1 MMVESKRIRRNKLN
15 KTTGE
20 YHFTRL
26 ETVVFGIGKGES
38 LGRELARREAKRA
51 LIVTGK
57 TLGHS
62 KLLDK
67 LKNAAGSAIA
77 GVFTGAAQ
85 HVPSHTVTELV
96 AEARRVGADA
106 MVSFGGGSPIDT
118 VKNAAWQLMGG
129 RAGSRIVDFSAA
141 AGETVGGREI
151 LHIAMPTTL
160 SAGEFTPGGGVTDES
175 TKVKGG
181 VADPRLQAKVVIL
194 DPALTVETPAWL
206 WASTGMRALD
216 HAVEGSYSTRH
227 QLVTD
232 TLAARAIALLT
243 EHLLPSLQTDGNNE
257 NELEHRMQCQLAA
270 WLSIFGM
277 SNTRSGISHA
287 LGHQIGPMWN
297 VPHGVTS
304 CITLPHVMRFMA
316 EVAADRFGPI
326 AEGFGV
332 RFDAR
337 SPRSA
342 AMECADRAAK
352 FIGKFEVPTRLR
364 DVGVPREEISRIAGT
379 VLEEVKRANTVG
391 AEVTLEQLIAIL
403 DAAY

>member
-1 MMVESKRIRRNKLN
+1 MN
-15 KTTGE
+15 KTAGE

-26 ETVVFGIGKGES
+26 ETVVFGVGKVES
-38 LGRELARREAKRA
+38 LGRELARRGAKRA

-57 TLGHS
+57 TLGRS
-62 KLLDK
+62 KLLDTV
-67 LKNAAGSAIA
+67 KNAAGPAIA

-85 HVPSHTVTELV
+85 HVPSHTVAELV

-118 VKNAAWQLMGG
+118 VKNAAWQLMG
-129 RAGSRIVDFSAA
+129 S
-141 AGETVGGREI
+141 REI

-181 VADPRLQAKVVIL
+181 VADPRLQARVVIL

-227 QLVTD
+227 QIVTD
-232 TLAARAIALLT
+232 TLATRAIALLT
-243 EHLLPSLQTDGNNE
+243 EHLLPSLQTDGDNE

-342 AMECADRAAK
+342 ALECADRAAK

-364 DVGVPREEISRIAGT
+364 DVSVPREEIYRIAGI

-391 AEVTLEQLIAIL
+391 VDVTLEQLIAIL

>member
-1 MMVESKRIRRNKLN
+1 MNN
-15 KTTGE
+15 TAGE

-26 ETVVFGIGKGES
+26 ETVVFGVGKVET
-38 LGRELARREAKRA
+38 LGRELSRRGAKRV

-57 TLGHS
+57 TLGRS
-62 KLLDK
+62 KLLEK
-67 LKNAAGSAIA
+67 VKSAAGSALA
-77 GVFTGAAQ
+77 GVFAGAAQ
-85 HVPSHTVTELV
+85 HVPSQTVTDLV
-96 AEARRVGADA
+96 TEARRVGADT

-129 RAGSRIVDFSAA
+129 RAGSRTIDFSGA
-141 AGETVGGREI
+141 AGESAGGGF
-151 LHIAMPTTL
+151 LHIAIPTTL
-160 SAGEFTPGGGVTDES
+160 SAGEFTPAGGVTDES
-175 TKVKGG
+175 SKVKGG
-181 VADPRLQAKVVIL
+181 VADPRLQAKSVIL

-232 TLAARAIALLT
+232 TLATKAIALLNA
-243 EHLLPSLQTDGNNE
+243 HLLPSLQTHGED
-257 NELEHRMQCQLAA
+257 ELEHRLQCQLAA

-277 SNTRSGISHA
+277 SNTRAGISHA

-316 EVAADRFGPI
+316 EVAADRFAPI
-326 AEGFGV
+326 ADGFDV

-337 SPRSA
+337 NPRSSA
-342 AMECADRAAK
+342 LECADRTAR
-352 FIGKFEVPTRLR
+352 FIGKFELPTRLR

-391 AEVTLEQLIAIL
+391 VEVTLAQLTGIL
-403 DAAY
+403 EAAY

>member
-1 MMVESKRIRRNKLN
+1 LN
-15 KTTGE
+15 KTAGE

-26 ETVVFGIGKGES
+26 ETVVFGVGKVES
-38 LGRELARREAKRA
+38 LGHELARRGAKRA

-57 TLGHS
+57 TLGRS

-67 LKNAAGSAIA
+67 VKHAAGPALA
-77 GVFTGAAQ
+77 GVFAGAAQ
-85 HVPSHTVTELV
+85 HVPSQTVTELV
-96 AEARRVGADA
+96 AQARRVGADA

-118 VKNAAWQLMGG
+118 VKNAAWQLMG
-129 RAGSRIVDFSAA
+129 AG
-141 AGETVGGREI
+141 EI

-160 SAGEFTPGGGVTDES
+160 SAGEFTPAGGVTDES

-181 VADPRLQAKVVIL
+181 VADPRLQARVVIL

-227 QLVTD
+227 QIVTD
-232 TLAARAIALLT
+232 TLAARAIAILT
-243 EHLLPSLQTDGNNE
+243 EHLLPSLQTHGED
-257 NELEHRMQCQLAA
+257 ELEHRLQCQLAA

-277 SNTRSGISHA
+277 TNTRGGISHA

-316 EVAADRFGPI
+316 GIAADRFGPI

-332 RFDAR
+332 RFDAP
-337 SPRSA
+337 SPHSA
-342 AMECADRAAK
+342 AMECADRAAR
-352 FIGKFEVPTRLR
+352 FIGKFEVPARLR
-364 DVGVPREEISRIAGT
+364 DVGVPREQISRIAGT

-391 AEVTLEQLIAIL
+391 AEVTVEQLIAIL

>member
-1 MMVESKRIRRNKLN
+1 LN
-15 KTTGE
+15 KTAGE

-26 ETVVFGIGKGES
+26 ETVVFGVGKAES
-38 LGRELARREAKRA
+38 LGRELARRGAKRA

-67 LKNAAGSAIA
+67 VKNAAGPAIA

-141 AGETVGGREI
+141 ATETAGAREI

-160 SAGEFTPGGGVTDES
+160 SAAEFTPGGGVTDEL
-175 TKVKGG
+175 TRVKGG
-181 VADPRLQAKVVIL
+181 VADPRLQARVVIL

-216 HAVEGSYSTRH
+216 HAVEGSYSTRR
-227 QLVTD
+227 QIVTD
-232 TLAARAIALLT
+232 TLATRAIALLT
-243 EHLLPSLQTDGNNE
+243 EHLLPSLQTHGDNE
-257 NELEHRMQCQLAA
+257 NELEHRVQCQLAA

-277 SNTRSGISHA
+277 SNTRGGISHA

-342 AMECADRAAK
+342 AVECADRAAK

-364 DVGVPREEISRIAGT
+364 DVGVPREEISRIAET

-391 AEVTLEQLIAIL
+391 ADVTLEQVSAIL